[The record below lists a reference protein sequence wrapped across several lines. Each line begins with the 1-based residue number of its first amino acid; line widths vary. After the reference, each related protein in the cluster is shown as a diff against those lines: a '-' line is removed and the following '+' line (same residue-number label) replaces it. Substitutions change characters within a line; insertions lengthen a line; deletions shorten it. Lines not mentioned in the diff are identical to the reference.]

1 MERRSILTASTVFD
15 LAKKNEEL
23 AAAAYVKLSGRKQP
37 EAIVNEGSGV
47 YSHTSSRGKKMI
59 LKPCI
64 SFNEYKKESSKHPG
78 CKMKKCL
85 GYYVIEIR

>member
-23 AAAAYVKLSGRKQP
+23 AAAAYVRLSGRKQP

-47 YSHTSSRGKKMI
+47 YSHTSSRGK
-59 LKPCI
+59 
-64 SFNEYKKESSKHPG
+64 
-78 CKMKKCL
+78 
-85 GYYVIEIR
+85 R

>member
-1 MERRSILTASTVFD
+1 MTALTVFN
-15 LAKKNEEL
+15 LAKENEKL

-64 SFNEYKKESSKHPG
+64 SFDEYKKESSKYPG